1 MRTLVDIP
9 DHDLELLNSV
19 AHSLNLSRAELIRRA
34 IADSL
39 AQHRNRMDHAAFGL
53 WAANKVDGLD
63 YQNRMREEW

>member
-9 DHDLELLNSV
+9 DHDLELLTSV

-39 AQHRNRMDHAAFGL
+39 AQHRTRMDHAAFGI
-53 WAANKVDGLD
+53 WAGKKVDGLK
-63 YQNRMREEW
+63 YQQRMREEW